1 MSKPSTPAT
10 SSLPSQTLDTT
21 PPRLRRFACM
31 MYEAVLLF
39 GVVFLASYLF
49 DTLTQSRSG
58 LMYRHGRQA
67 WLFLALGV
75 YFVTCWRRS
84 GQTLP
89 MKTWNIRLVGSG
101 GQPPSMARLVLRY
114 LLAWVLPLAAAGLI
128 LGATLWSGWP
138 TMQLLIV
145 AAPFAIF
152 VGSWLDREGQFLH
165 DRLAGTRLASTPS
178 NVTKSVKPAAS
189 M

>member
-1 MSKPSTPAT
+1 MSQPFPSAAATLPAT
-10 SSLPSQTLDTT
+10 PSETT

-39 GVVFLASYLF
+39 GVVFLAGYLF

-58 LMYRHGRQA
+58 MMYRHGRQA
-67 WLFLALGV
+67 WLFFALGV
-75 YFVTCWRRS
+75 YFISCWRRN

-89 MKTWNIRLVGSG
+89 MKTWNIRLVDRD
-101 GQPPSMARLVLRY
+101 GQPPSMARLILRY
-114 LLAWVLPLAAAGLI
+114 LLAWLLPLAAAGAI
-128 LGATLWSGWP
+128 LAATLWSGWP

-145 AAPFAIF
+145 AAPFAVFI
-152 VGSWLDREGQFLH
+152 GSWLDRDGQFLH
-165 DRLAGTRLASTPS
+165 DRLAGTRLVNAAAAK
-178 NVTKSVKPAAS
+178 TKSIKSAVS